1 MRLSQAGLSWTNQ
14 QFIIGSCILGGGIFL
29 LALSSGVAL
38 LPAAG
43 FGCDVSHDGALA
55 RALLEACQ
63 ARLSAI
69 SGAREDITRRAYPAT
84 YDRDHLAS
92 WRQHLQNPARALR
105 FEQETNPRAQALDDI
120 VAALQS
126 AGARAAIVV
135 PLYEDDATG
144 IRIVRVVA
152 PPLRPA
158 P

>member
-1 MRLSQAGLSWTNQ
+1 MEPGD
-14 QFIIGSCILGGGIFL
+14 GSE
-29 LALSSGVAL
+29 LAP

-43 FGCDVSHDGALA
+43 FGCDGTHEGALT

-69 SGAREDITRRAYPAT
+69 SGAREDITRRAYPAS

-92 WRQHLQNPARALR
+92 WRQHLLNPARALR
-105 FEQETNPRAQALDDI
+105 FEQDASPRDLSCEDLVEALKH
-120 VAALQS
+120 
-126 AGARAAIVV
+126 AGARAALVV
-135 PLYEDDATG
+135 PLHEDAETG
-144 IRIVRVVA
+144 ICIVRVVA